1 VRYFIWKYASS
12 LRSKLLSK
20 IDTIMVILEKRPPFI
35 KWMKPR
41 TKKELL
47 DHNQNECMK
56 QVERVYEIFP
66 IYKKSL
72 LSIHFE
78 RYFERKEGKIFILKI
93 GMGWG
98 GIGMVILEKNMPD
111 LKLTEERRECIKY
124 YTSRWG
130 IKYQILNVA
139 LFFSVRERVRVIREG
154 LKRGNR
160 LRK

>member
-1 VRYFIWKYASS
+1 VHETSREGMRFFLY
-12 LRSKLLSK
+12 
-20 IDTIMVILEKRPPFI
+20 I
-35 KWMKPR
+35 K
-41 TKKELL
+41 
-47 DHNQNECMK
+47 
-56 QVERVYEIFP
+56 RVYYP
-66 IYKKSL
+66 
-72 LSIHFE
+72 SIL
-78 RYFERKEGKIFILKI
+78 RDILRKGGKIFILKT

-98 GIGMVILEKNMPD
+98 EIGMVILEKNMPD